1 MAFFANKV
9 IKKGNFTLV
18 GNENTLL
25 NSLKIS
31 KTSNV
36 LFSDIV
42 KNFGISQYED
52 PTIDN
57 VNISDPLYEALA
69 DDKNHL
75 CARPIKNTLK
85 R

>member
-9 IKKGNFTLV
+9 IKKGNLTLV
-18 GNENTLL
+18 GNENALL

-31 KTSNV
+31 KTLNV

-42 KNFGISQYED
+42 KNLGISQYED

-57 VNISDPLYEALA
+57 VNISDPLYKALA
-69 DDKNHL
+69 NDKNHL
-75 CARPIKNTLK
+75 CARPIKNTFK

>member
-9 IKKGNFTLV
+9 IKKGNLTLV
-18 GNENTLL
+18 GNENALL

-31 KTSNV
+31 KTLNV

-42 KNFGISQYED
+42 KNLGISQYED

-69 DDKNHL
+69 NDKNHL

>member
-1 MAFFANKV
+1 MPFFANKV

-31 KTSNV
+31 KTLNV
-36 LFSDIV
+36 FFSDTV
-42 KNFGISQYED
+42 KILATSQYED
-52 PTIDN
+52 PTIDA

-69 DDKNHL
+69 NDKNHL
-75 CARPIKNTLK
+75 CVSPIKNTLK